1 MKLTSIQVEQTLNQI
16 HAEAIPEDDPVISE
30 LSDLF
35 GDHTFFIDDN
45 GLNIV
50 EPIETSRGIQSAQV
64 VNVADWRDADMT
76 RLAAHEPEPTN
87 VFVTLDMNRR
97 SH

>member
-1 MKLTSIQVEQTLNQI
+1 MKLTSMQVEQTLNQI
-16 HAEAIPEDDPVISE
+16 RAEAIPENDPVVSE
-30 LSDLF
+30 LNDLF

-50 EPIETSRGIQSAQV
+50 EPIETGRDIQSAQV

-76 RLAAHEPEPTN
+76 KLAAHEPEPTN
-87 VFVTLDMNRR
+87 VFVTLDIKRR

>member
-1 MKLTSIQVEQTLNQI
+1 MKLTSIQVEQTLSQI
-16 HAEAIPEDDPVISE
+16 RAEAIPEDDPVIPE

-50 EPIETSRGIQSAQV
+50 EPIETDSDLQSAQL

-87 VFVTLDMNRR
+87 VFVTLAVNRR
-97 SH
+97 TH

>member
-16 HAEAIPEDDPVISE
+16 RAEAIPEDDPVIPE

-50 EPIETSRGIQSAQV
+50 EPIDTSSNVQSAQV

-76 RLAAHEPEPTN
+76 KLAAHEPEPTN
-87 VFVTLDMNRR
+87 VFVTLDVSRR

>member
-1 MKLTSIQVEQTLNQI
+1 MKLTSIQVEQTLSQI
-16 HAEAIPEDDPVISE
+16 RAEAIPDDDPVISE
-30 LSDLF
+30 LNDLF

-50 EPIETSRGIQSAQV
+50 EPIETGRDVQSAQV

-76 RLAAHEPEPTN
+76 KLAAHEPEPTN
-87 VFVTLDMNRR
+87 VFVTLDMCRLR
-97 SH
+97 H

>member
-16 HAEAIPEDDPVISE
+16 RAEAIPEDDPVISE
-30 LSDLF
+30 LNDLF

-50 EPIETSRGIQSAQV
+50 EPIETGNDRQSAQV
-64 VNVADWRDADMT
+64 VNVADWRDANMT

-87 VFVTLDMNRR
+87 VFITLGANHR

>member
-1 MKLTSIQVEQTLNQI
+1 MKLTSIQVEQTLSQI
-16 HAEAIPEDDPVISE
+16 RAEAIPDDDPVVPE

-50 EPIETSRGIQSAQV
+50 EPIETGGRLQSAQV
-64 VNVADWRDADMT
+64 VNLADWRDADMT
-76 RLAAHEPEPTN
+76 KLAAHEPEPTN
-87 VFVTLDMNRR
+87 VFVTLDVSRR

>member
-1 MKLTSIQVEQTLNQI
+1 MKLTSIQVEQTLSQI
-16 HAEAIPEDDPVISE
+16 RAEAIPEDDPVIPE

-50 EPIETSRGIQSAQV
+50 EPIEAGSDMQAAQV

-76 RLAAHEPEPTN
+76 KLAAHEPEPTN
-87 VFVTLDMNRR
+87 VFVTLDVRRR

>member
-1 MKLTSIQVEQTLNQI
+1 MKLTSIQVEQTLSQI
-16 HAEAIPEDDPVISE
+16 RAEAIPDDDPVVPE

-50 EPIETSRGIQSAQV
+50 EPIETGGRLQSAQV

-76 RLAAHEPEPTN
+76 KLAAHEPEPTN
-87 VFVTLDMNRR
+87 VFVTLDVSRR

>member
-1 MKLTSIQVEQTLNQI
+1 MKLTSIQVEQTLSQI
-16 HAEAIPEDDPVISE
+16 RAEAIPEDDPVIPE

-50 EPIETSRGIQSAQV
+50 EPIETGSNVQSAQV

-76 RLAAHEPEPTN
+76 KLAAHEPEPTN
-87 VFVTLDMNRR
+87 VFVTLDVRR
-97 SH
+97 RTH

>member
-1 MKLTSIQVEQTLNQI
+1 MKLTSIQVEQTLSQI
-16 HAEAIPEDDPVISE
+16 RAEAIPDDDPVVPE

-50 EPIETSRGIQSAQV
+50 EPIETGGRVQSAQV
-64 VNVADWRDADMT
+64 VNLADWRDADMT
-76 RLAAHEPEPTN
+76 KLAAHEPEPTN
-87 VFVTLDMNRR
+87 VIVTLDVSRR